1 MNCPLAPISIML
13 AVIPLVVNY
22 PALAVDRTFQIEVEN
37 SLRGTAVELVAPCKL
52 ARPDPGRIRVTSN
65 PGIV

>member
-1 MNCPLAPISIML
+1 MNRLLVAISITL
-13 AVIPLVVNY
+13 ALILLVVNF